1 MTLFIVQ
8 VRYAGKQNTR
18 ISAESKPEPAAEI
31 KPTGVDPAAAALL
44 EVQVADQG
52 IKVRDLK
59 ARKAEKD
66 EIAGAVAALLD
77 LKKRLATAQGVEVQV
92 PDKKGKKKK

>member
-1 MTLFIVQ
+1 MLFTVQ

-18 ISAESKPEPAAEI
+18 ISAESKSEPSAEI

-66 EIAGAVAALLD
+66 EIAGAVATLLD
-77 LKKRLATAQGVEVQV
+77 LKKRLATAQGVEVHV